1 MITMVVAD
9 EVLSWKAAMASK
21 NHLTASFRQRADVH
35 AQACEALRAQSRSL
49 RVH

>member
-9 EVLSWKAAMASK
+9 EMLTWRAVIAGK
-21 NHLTASFRQRADVH
+21 NHLTAVFRQRAGVH
-35 AQACEALRAQSRSL
+35 AQVCEALRSQSRSP